1 MSGSGRCGHFSA
13 GALSRAWLRV
23 HGAGRGRAALLS
35 DAEKMLFDVLSERVA
50 AATDGDPAAAFAS
63 SCGRVRKS
71 ALYCPRG
78 ITTTRPM
85 PASPTGKRSRRAQIR
100 YLPMRWTRPRSGPLP
115 PDELA
120 DAVMAAVKEQ
130 ADAVAGPNGL
140 PLHLKIS
147 AVSVCSGRPL
157 GGGDREPRPAAE
169 HHWLRRNLFPVT

>member
-1 MSGSGRCGHFSA
+1 VG
-13 GALSRAWLRV
+13 
-23 HGAGRGRAALLS
+23 
-35 DAEKMLFDVLSERVA
+35 A
-50 AATDGDPAAAFAS
+50 AATFLPARFPEHGFEFMEPAEAERLCFPTPRKCCSMCFRSAWRQQLTATQLPLSPARADEFANRPYTAPVGS
-63 SCGRVRKS
+63 RPPGR
-71 ALYCPRG
+71 C
-78 ITTTRPM
+78 
-85 PASPTGKRSRRAQIR
+85 RRAR
-100 YLPMRWTRPRSGPLP
+100 LARGPGARRSDICRCAGPGRDRGRSP

-120 DAVMAAVKEQ
+120 DAVMAAAKEQ

>member
-115 PDELA
+115 PPTSSPTRSWPRLRN
-120 DAVMAAVKEQ
+120 KPTPWP
-130 ADAVAGPNGL
+130 GPTGC
-140 PLHLKIS
+140 HYILKSPRS
-147 AVSVCSGRPL
+147 ACARD
-157 GGGDREPRPAAE
+157 DR
-169 HHWLRRNLFPVT
+169 